1 MDYFLYLVVVDL
13 TAILEDWLG
22 ASVTLFLCNFHSL
35 FLMFCIHASNSRF
48 FFFLENRRKNQGA
61 IFLGFQ
67 THAFLSCIA
76 VRIGNLRVLQG
87 DFSSVSL

>member
-35 FLMFCIHASNSRF
+35 FLMLCVHASNSRF
-48 FFFLENRRKNQGA
+48 FSPR
-61 IFLGFQ
+61 
-67 THAFLSCIA
+67 IA
-76 VRIGNLRVLQG
+76 EKTRVL
-87 DFSSVSL
+87 FSLVSKRMLFYLALRLE